1 MKVANQKARKTQV
14 IAIGNQ
20 KGGVA
25 KSTVATHL
33 AAALAELGKKSL
45 IWDLDGNSGTTQIFL
60 IPPTFLGSYEVMIG
74 DERPEDVILTNDPD
88 VGIILPAG
96 VDVIIARRNIENLDE
111 TLRSRNRFSDGR
123 DSLQGPLEQLEGKY
137 DYIFL
142 DTAPNTNPPT
152 MAAYKAAK
160 WFILTAIPDPLAIQG
175 LNEAMEDI
183 KAVRENGN
191 PELRLLGVVLSCV
204 DRRTRLAIQLTAFVK
219 ESFPD
224 ECGTFET
231 GISRAV
237 AIPEAQGVGK
247 TIFQTEPSHKVTE
260 EYRKLAREFESRILD
275 LDNEHTNLQE
285 VANA

>member
-1 MKVANQKARKTQV
+1 MGQEIPKRQTKV

-25 KSTVATHL
+25 KSTTATHL
-33 AAALAELGKKSL
+33 AAAFAELGRKSL
-45 IWDLDGNSGTTQIFL
+45 IWDLDGNSGTTQSFL

-74 DERPEDVILTNDPD
+74 EERPEDVILSNDPE
-88 VGIILPAG
+88 VGISLPVG

-111 TLRSRNRFSDGR
+111 TLRSHNRFADGR
-123 DSLQGPLEQLEGKY
+123 DSLLTPLQQLEGKY
-137 DYIFL
+137 DYVFL

-160 WFILTAIPDPLAIQG
+160 WFILTATPDPLAIQG

-183 KAVRENGN
+183 KAVREHGN
-191 PELRLLGVVLSCV
+191 ANLRLLGVVLSCV
-204 DRRTRLAIQLTAFVK
+204 DRRTRLAMQLTSFVK
-219 ESFPD
+219 ESFPANS
-224 ECGTFET
+224 GTFET
-231 GISRAV
+231 EISRAV

-247 TIFQTEPSHKVTE
+247 TIFQTEPSHKVAE
-260 EYRKLAREFESRILD
+260 EYRKLAREVEARIHML
-275 LDNEHTNLQE
+275 EAEEAGFME